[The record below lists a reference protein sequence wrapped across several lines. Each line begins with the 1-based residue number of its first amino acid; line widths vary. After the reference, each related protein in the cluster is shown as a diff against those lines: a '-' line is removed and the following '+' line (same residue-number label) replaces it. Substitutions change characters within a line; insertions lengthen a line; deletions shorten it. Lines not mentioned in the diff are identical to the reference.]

1 MVFAAVGS
9 ILGVITGFWLNPSA
23 SIDELTVFVAAPLV
37 FAYVLLRFLV
47 VVSSRIP
54 DAPEGAPVP
63 PMPAMF
69 VMVLTLIFASALG
82 SVIVGALSMEAYHL
96 LDVEWAYIAARVF
109 IADCGWVA
117 AVCAVLLCIHLICR
131 DLLPVLD
138 RALSSSSICDCHLI
152 GTTTNQRNQTG
163 VSLCE
168 ICSFAPSAPPSRN
181 QRTSPLLGL
190 RREVPASP

>member
-1 MVFAAVGS
+1 MQVTPPKIEPLATLNRALRVMVFAAVGS

-138 RALSSSSICDCHLI
+138 RALSSIFNL
-152 GTTTNQRNQTG
+152 R
-163 VSLCE
+163 L
-168 ICSFAPSAPPSRN
+168 PSDRHHHK
-181 QRTSPLLGL
+181 
-190 RREVPASP
+190 PA